1 MNDKDF
7 KKIFTAQ
14 KVDIPD
20 EGFSTHV
27 IRQLPERKNRLPQM
41 AMILFML
48 FGFAFMFVIQGITP
62 LFEQIVNLTTAI
74 NELQAPSPGAIITYL
89 SLLAATGVIGYSV
102 VQVVES

>member
-1 MNDKDF
+1 MNDNDF

-14 KVDIPD
+14 KVEIPD
-20 EGFSTHV
+20 DGFSTRV
-27 IRQLPERKNRLPQM
+27 IKQLPERKNRLPQM
-41 AMILFML
+41 AMIFFML
-48 FGFAFMFVIQGITP
+48 IGFVLIFVIQGVTP

-74 NELQAPSPGAIITYL
+74 NELQAPSSGAIITYL